1 MLKVKGLNRVQD
13 INEPETI
20 LRGDVHTTNTS
31 NLGEALSAVV
41 AEKKEAEKSL
51 NDITQENFATP
62 RVTGIKGLIGK
73 KQNIVIESYGE
84 DEAVRDCITS
94 LAVLL
99 VKEDPLMK
107 GFIRRLRQQY
117 CIKQKPFSFSID
129 GWSETDKQKIRHI
142 FSEELCGVVDSVDVD
157 SNPNIVSGNLVF
169 SPAAYRFISGQYMEI
184 GVYEIVKE
192 VMKEIATRCK
202 INWNVY
208 RNVVVTT
215 KNGVPKNEFD
225 VVIECEG
232 MFYVIEVKSGKN
244 FGEQQFKEWGS
255 LVDSGREYGIVPNRL
270 LLVDSWLS
278 NEKAGRI
285 EEHCQYYVANM
296 ENDTLRKKL
305 LKMISNDL

>member
-31 NLGEALSAVV
+31 NLVEASSVVV
-41 AEKKEAEKSL
+41 AEKREAEKSL
-51 NDITQENFATP
+51 NDITQENSATP

-84 DEAVRDCITS
+84 DEDVRDCITR

-107 GFIRRLRQQY
+107 GFIRKLRQQY
-117 CIKQKPFSFSID
+117 CNKQKPFSFSID

-169 SPAAYRFISGQYMEI
+169 SPAAYRFIAGQYMEI

-192 VMKEIATRCK
+192 VMKEIAARCK
-202 INWNVY
+202 IRWNVY

-232 MFYVIEVKSGKN
+232 MFYVIEVKSGET
-244 FGEQQFKEWGS
+244 FSAWGS
-255 LVDSGREYGIVPNRL
+255 LVDSGREYGIVPDRL

-278 NEKAGRI
+278 DEKAGRI